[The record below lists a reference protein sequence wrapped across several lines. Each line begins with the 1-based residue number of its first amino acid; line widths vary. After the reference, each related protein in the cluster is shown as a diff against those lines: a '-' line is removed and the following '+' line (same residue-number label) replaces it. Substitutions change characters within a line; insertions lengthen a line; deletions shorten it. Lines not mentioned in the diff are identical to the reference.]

1 MSISF
6 SDELIKTFDYLLSQ
20 FGIAVDWTSE
30 NVLPYLQTL
39 AEKLVRFEINTSIMG
54 LVVGVVVLTVGV
66 WIFVKDIKD
75 WDSGVFI
82 LSVILIVVAGIV
94 CCCQVYDIIKCVSF
108 PELYVF
114 EYIKHALNT

>member
-6 SDELIKTFDYLLSQ
+6 SDELIKTFDYVLSQ

-82 LSVILIVVAGIV
+82 LGAILIIVAGIV

>member
-20 FGIAVDWTSE
+20 FGIAVDWTNE

-39 AEKLVRFEINTSIMG
+39 AEKLVRFEINTSIMC

-82 LSVILIVVAGIV
+82 LGVILIIVAGIV

>member
-20 FGIAVDWTSE
+20 IGIAVDWTGE
-30 NVLPYLQTL
+30 NVIPYLQTL
-39 AEKLVRFEINTSIMG
+39 AEKIVRFEINTSIMW
-54 LVVGVVVLTVGV
+54 LVVGVVVLTMGV
-66 WIFVKDIKD
+66 WMFVKDIKD
-75 WDSGVFI
+75 WDTGVWVVGVMII
-82 LSVILIVVAGIV
+82 LGGVVV

>member
-39 AEKLVRFEINTSIMG
+39 AEKLVRFEINTSIMC
-54 LVVGVVVLTVGV
+54 LVVGVIVLTVGV

-82 LSVILIVVAGIV
+82 LGVILIIVAGIV

>member
-20 FGIAVDWTSE
+20 FGITVDWTSE

-39 AEKLVRFEINTSIMG
+39 AEKLVQFEINTSIMS

-82 LSVILIVVAGIV
+82 LGVILIIVAGIV

>member
-30 NVLPYLQTL
+30 NVIPYLQTL
-39 AEKLVRFEINTSIMG
+39 AEKLVRFEINTSIMW

-82 LSVILIVVAGIV
+82 LGVILIIVAGIV

>member
-20 FGIAVDWTSE
+20 FGIAVDWTDE
-30 NVLPYLQTL
+30 NVIPYLQTL
-39 AEKLVRFEINTSIMG
+39 AEKLVRFEINTSIMW
-54 LVVGVVVLTVGV
+54 LVIGVVVLIVGV
-66 WIFVKDIKD
+66 WILVKDIKD

-82 LSVILIVVAGIV
+82 LGVILIIVAGIV

-114 EYIKHALNT
+114 EYIEFALHT

>member
-20 FGIAVDWTSE
+20 FGITVDWTSE

-82 LSVILIVVAGIV
+82 LGVILIIVAGIV

>member
-39 AEKLVRFEINTSIMG
+39 AEKLVRFEINTSIMC

-82 LSVILIVVAGIV
+82 LGVILIIVAGIV

>member
-39 AEKLVRFEINTSIMG
+39 AEKLVRFEINTSIMW

-82 LSVILIVVAGIV
+82 LGAILIIVAGIV

-114 EYIKHALNT
+114 EYIKLALQT

>member
-39 AEKLVRFEINTSIMG
+39 AEKLVRFEINTSIMW

-82 LSVILIVVAGIV
+82 LGAILIIVAGIV
-94 CCCQVYDIIKCVSF
+94 CCCQVYNIIKCVSF

>member
-39 AEKLVRFEINTSIMG
+39 AEKLVRFEINTSIMW

-82 LSVILIVVAGIV
+82 LGAILIIVAGIV

-114 EYIKHALNT
+114 EYIELALKT

>member
-39 AEKLVRFEINTSIMG
+39 AEKLVQFEINISIMG

-82 LSVILIVVAGIV
+82 LGAILIIVAGIV

>member
-20 FGIAVDWTSE
+20 FGIAVDWTGE
-30 NVLPYLQTL
+30 NVIPYLQTL
-39 AEKLVRFEINTSIMG
+39 AEKLVRFEINTSIMW
-54 LVVGVVVLTVGV
+54 LVIGVVLLIAGV
-66 WIFVKDIKD
+66 WMLVKDIKV
-75 WDSGVFI
+75 WNTGVFI
-82 LSVILIVVAGIV
+82 LGVILIIVAGIV

>member
-54 LVVGVVVLTVGV
+54 LIVGVVVLTVRV

-82 LSVILIVVAGIV
+82 LGVILIIVAGIV

>member
-20 FGIAVDWTSE
+20 FGIAVDWTGE
-30 NVLPYLQTL
+30 NVIPYLQTL

-82 LSVILIVVAGIV
+82 LGVILIIVAGIV

-114 EYIKHALNT
+114 EYIKLALHT

>member
-39 AEKLVRFEINTSIMG
+39 AEKLVRFEINTSIMW

-82 LSVILIVVAGIV
+82 LGVILIIVAGIV

>member
-20 FGIAVDWTSE
+20 FGIAVDWTGE
-30 NVLPYLQTL
+30 NVIPYLQTL
-39 AEKLVRFEINTSIMG
+39 AEKLVRFEINTSIMW
-54 LVVGVVVLTVGV
+54 LVIGVVVLIVGV
-66 WIFVKDIKD
+66 WMLVKDIKV
-75 WDSGVFI
+75 WNTGVFI
-82 LSVILIVVAGIV
+82 LGVILIIVAGIV

>member
-82 LSVILIVVAGIV
+82 LGVILIIVAGIV

-114 EYIKHALNT
+114 EYIKHALHT

>member
-82 LSVILIVVAGIV
+82 LGVILSIVAGIV

>member
-30 NVLPYLQTL
+30 NVIPYLQTL
-39 AEKLVRFEINTSIMG
+39 AEKLVRFEINTSIMW

-82 LSVILIVVAGIV
+82 LGAILIIVAGIV

>member
-82 LSVILIVVAGIV
+82 LGAILIIVAGIV
-94 CCCQVYDIIKCVSF
+94 CCCHVYDIIKCVSF

>member
-82 LSVILIVVAGIV
+82 LGVILIIVADIV

-114 EYIKHALNT
+114 EYIELALQT

>member
-20 FGIAVDWTSE
+20 FGVAVDWTSE

-82 LSVILIVVAGIV
+82 LGVILIIVAGIV

>member
-39 AEKLVRFEINTSIMG
+39 AEKLVRFEINTSIMW
-54 LVVGVVVLTVGV
+54 LVIGVVLLIAGV
-66 WIFVKDIKD
+66 WVLVKDIKV
-75 WDSGVFI
+75 WNTGVGG
-82 LSVILIVVAGIV
+82 AGV
-94 CCCQVYDIIKCVSF
+94 MIIF
-108 PELYVF
+108 
-114 EYIKHALNT
+114 A

>member
-39 AEKLVRFEINTSIMG
+39 AEKLVRFEINTSIMW

-82 LSVILIVVAGIV
+82 LGVILIIVAGIV

-114 EYIKHALNT
+114 EYIELALQT

>member
-39 AEKLVRFEINTSIMG
+39 AEKLVRFEINTSIMC

-82 LSVILIVVAGIV
+82 LGVILIIVASIV

>member
-20 FGIAVDWTSE
+20 FGIAVDWTGE
-30 NVLPYLQTL
+30 NVIPYLQTL
-39 AEKLVRFEINTSIMG
+39 AEKLVRFEINTSIMW
-54 LVVGVVVLTVGV
+54 LVIGVVVLIMGV
-66 WIFVKDIKD
+66 WMLVKDIKV
-75 WDSGVFI
+75 WNTGVGGAGVLIIFGG
-82 LSVILIVVAGIV
+82 VII

-114 EYIKHALNT
+114 EYIELALHT

>member
-39 AEKLVRFEINTSIMG
+39 AEKLVRFEINTSIMW

-82 LSVILIVVAGIV
+82 LGAILIIVAGIV

-114 EYIKHALNT
+114 EYIKLALKT

>member
-82 LSVILIVVAGIV
+82 LGVILIIVAGIV

-114 EYIKHALNT
+114 EYIKHALNP

>member
-20 FGIAVDWTSE
+20 FGIAVDWTDE
-30 NVLPYLQTL
+30 NVIPYLQTL

-82 LSVILIVVAGIV
+82 LGVILIIVAGIV

>member
-20 FGIAVDWTSE
+20 FGIAVDWTGE
-30 NVLPYLQTL
+30 NVIPYLQTL

-82 LSVILIVVAGIV
+82 LGAILIIVAGIV

-114 EYIKHALNT
+114 EYIELALHT

>member
-54 LVVGVVVLTVGV
+54 LVVGVIVLTVGV

-82 LSVILIVVAGIV
+82 LGVILIIVAGIV